1 MRISFLTRNK
11 NHVHLYTAVFTVSV
25 ILFLSVKFKLNFP
38 NKYRL
43 YQIDSISNLK
53 QISE

>member
-38 NKYRL
+38 NKY
-43 YQIDSISNLK
+43 QIDSISNLK